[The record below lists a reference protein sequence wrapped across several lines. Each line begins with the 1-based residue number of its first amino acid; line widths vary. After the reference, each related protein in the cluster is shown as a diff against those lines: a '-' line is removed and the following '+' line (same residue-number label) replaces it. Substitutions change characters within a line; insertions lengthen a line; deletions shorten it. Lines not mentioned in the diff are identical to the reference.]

1 MNYLV
6 FEVDAYPADTI
17 KVNLEQQANV
27 RLMDYAN
34 YQRYK
39 LGQTN
44 DFVGGHVT
52 KTPFLIKPPKFA
64 HWYVVIDLGGASG
77 SLKADV
83 ELIKG

>member
-52 KTPFLIKPPKFA
+52 KTPFLIKPTKFA
-64 HWYVVIDLGGASG
+64 HWYVVIDLGGAAG